1 MADFE
6 TSETYISD
14 GPENLIDFLG
24 TEIAGRR
31 KRKISR

>member
-24 TEIAGRR
+24 AEIGRR